1 MPNSESKESVQK
13 INEIFFNQSNL
24 FRKNELNKFL
34 ILMEITQRRN
44 TIYFF

>member
-1 MPNSESKESVQK
+1 MSNSESKESVQK
-13 INEIFFNQSNL
+13 INEFFL
-24 FRKNELNKFL
+24 IKVIYLEKNELNKFL